1 MPLLICPQTR
11 STRNVPVLLSFH
23 LQVKVNTKVH
33 SINGGQLDI
42 HSVVVANLEGIWD
55 NDMWAGNVGADE
67 KRYRRVC
74 GYVGVLAGNEGVD
87 GQGKEGCDGSKA
99 LFARSYSVERHAH

>member
-11 STRNVPVLLSFH
+11 STRNVDVLLSFH

-42 HSVVVANLEGIWD
+42 HSVVSAKLEGIWN
-55 NDMWAGNVGADE
+55 NDAWQGMWVQTKKDTG
-67 KRYRRVC
+67 
-74 GYVGVLAGNEGVD
+74 GYVGMWWNRPG
-87 GQGKEGCDGSKA
+87 
-99 LFARSYSVERHAH
+99 ARV

>member
-1 MPLLICPQTR
+1 
-11 STRNVPVLLSFH
+11 
-23 LQVKVNTKVH
+23 
-33 SINGGQLDI
+33 
-42 HSVVVANLEGIWD
+42 
-55 NDMWAGNVGADE
+55 MWAGNVGADE